1 MSAAS
6 ASGVTRLPL
15 ARGRFRYWLAVAIA
29 LVAVASILR
38 RADHRWFR
46 SYSSNPGVRIPDRP
60 VPKSAL
66 GGLAAARQGVGV
78 APAWTARRPGRTR
91 GRAAFRHLR
100 GIVYWLAVA
109 IASVVLAAVVA
120 SVGARLFGYS
130 PYVMY
135 GGSMGSAVPM
145 GSVTFIENVGAES
158 LKVGNVIVFR
168 PPSTG
173 KSRQSVM
180 HRIVS
185 IEDVDGQRVV
195 KTKGD
200 ANESPDPW
208 QLRLTGEG
216 GRLAFV
222 VPYLGYVLWFFQTR
236 IGWAFV
242 ALPLLAY
249 LGFEALRRIW
259 APAGGRKAARIGTP

>member
-6 ASGVTRLPL
+6 ASGVKRLPL
-15 ARGRFRYWLAVAIA
+15 ARSPFRYWLAVAIA
-29 LVAVASILR
+29 LIAVASILR

-46 SYSSNPGVRIPDRP
+46 SYSSNPGVRLPDRP
-60 VPKSAL
+60 VPKSAP
-66 GGLAAARQGVGV
+66 GGLTGAHQRAGV
-78 APAWTARRPGRTR
+78 APALTVGTPGRAR
-91 GRAAFRHLR
+91 GRAALRHLR
-100 GIVYWLAVA
+100 GAVYWLAVA
-109 IASVVLAAVVA
+109 VASVVLAVVVA

-135 GGSMGSAVPM
+135 GGSMGSAAPL
-145 GSVTFIENVGAES
+145 GSVALIEDVSAES
-158 LKVGNVIVFR
+158 LEVGDVIVFR

-173 KSRQSVM
+173 EPRDPVM

-185 IEDVDGQRVV
+185 IEDVDGQRVIR
-195 KTKGD
+195 TKGD
-200 ANESPDPW
+200 ANETPDPW
-208 QLRLTGEG
+208 QLRLMGEG

-222 VPYLGYVLWFFQTR
+222 VPYLGYLLWFFQTR
-236 IGWAFV
+236 IGWVFV

-259 APAGGRKAARIGTP
+259 APTGSRGTSGIAAS